1 MVQRGW
7 GELADAKAKSAE
19 RKLPYLVQSAKLD
32 SDSPVIVNFCEK
44 ISS

>member
-1 MVQRGW
+1 M
-7 GELADAKAKSAE
+7 ELADAKAEIEE

-32 SDSPVIVNFCEK
+32 FDSPVIVNFCVK